1 MAVGLIGWLYKFY
14 SNKKENKNSPNK
26 TQNKNENTSKEKL
39 RFTNQPK
46 TKNAKHLKTRQPIT

>member
-26 TQNKNENTSKEKL
+26 TQNKNENTSKVKL
-39 RFTNQPK
+39 KFINQPK